1 MKIDAIKLGAATA
14 IIFAVIWVVCSVLV
28 LFVPGAMMQMS
39 GHMLHADLGNMGW
52 TMHWVG
58 FLTGLILWTL
68 LPALLVTA
76 IAAIYNRF
84 VD

>member
-1 MKIDAIKLGAATA
+1 
-14 IIFAVIWVVCSVLV
+14 
-28 LFVPGAMMQMS
+28 MMQMS